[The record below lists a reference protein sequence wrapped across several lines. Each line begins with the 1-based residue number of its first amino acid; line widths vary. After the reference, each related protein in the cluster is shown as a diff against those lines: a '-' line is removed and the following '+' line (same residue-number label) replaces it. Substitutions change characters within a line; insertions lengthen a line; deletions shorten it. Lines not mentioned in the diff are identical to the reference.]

1 MLIAFTVDTK
11 LLERAKT
18 AGDTSGFKQYPERL
32 NGQAVSSKD
41 KITELRRATEKDSE
55 GLINSKLSSNQ

>member
-18 AGDTSGFKQYPERL
+18 VGDTSGFKQYRERL

-41 KITELRRATEKDSE
+41 KITELREPLKKTQKV
-55 GLINSKLSSNQ
+55 